1 MMNAPDST
9 VAGQKFDSSWEP
21 FIPYADL
28 SSCPPDLKP
37 ALDALIGRLGFV
49 ANSHKFYLHNA
60 GVLRAILAMIDN
72 ISSNPDGTLDRVLRR
87 KLAVVCSAANG
98 CVYCTTHQCQF
109 LTRPRAGLGEAEG
122 WGLSMKEVHE
132 LIDGRETSSSDFE
145 RLCLEFARKAS
156 HDPRGVP
163 DQLRARLAK
172 VLSPAQVVELA
183 AVVAYWKFLNTLHD
197 CLAVPPEEQNLKF
210 TGVLDANASAA

>member
-1 MMNAPDST
+1 MNAHDPT

-21 FIPYADL
+21 FIPYAEL

-60 GVLRAILAMIDN
+60 GVLRAILAMIAN

-145 RLCLEFARKAS
+145 RLCLS
-156 HDPRGVP
+156 S
-163 DQLRARLAK
+163 RARHRTIRA
-172 VLSPAQVVELA
+172 VSPTSCARA
-183 AVVAYWKFLNTLHD
+183 WPRC
-197 CLAVPPEEQNLKF
+197 CLRRRSSNWRQSFP
-210 TGVLDANASAA
+210 TGSS